1 MDWKEV
7 GKKALDVSKKATE
20 KSIDSFQEWKNDP
33 ERIKKAEER
42 KKTIDKKQDKKAP
55 MFHNGVHCP
64 KCRSM
69 NVEFMQNNH
78 KSFSV
83 GKAAGGAILTG
94 GVGTL
99 AGFAGKKGKNQWH
112 CKNCGNTFTSKK

>member
-42 KKTIDKKQDKKAP
+42 KKQSIRKKIKKHP
-55 MFHNGVHCP
+55 CFITGFTVL
-64 KCRSM
+64 
-69 NVEFMQNNH
+69 NV
-78 KSFSV
+78 V
-83 GKAAGGAILTG
+83 
-94 GVGTL
+94 V
-99 AGFAGKKGKNQWH
+99 
-112 CKNCGNTFTSKK
+112 